1 MSSRSRSGE
10 CRNDDRARHRGRPR
24 HAAAAPV
31 VPRSDQLPALDARG
45 RRRLRG
51 RRSARGAGAEL
62 RVPLQAGGR
71 PARGVLLPVPLRR
84 RSRAEHRALPPG
96 EVGVVARN
104 RRGPARRARR
114 AHLERRAADRRGRQ
128 LPPAVPARLPRR
140 PCGAPGRRVRDRR
153 GPARGVRLGR
163 DAARLPGCDRRRRPP
178 AQLELAEPARRPG
191 RVLQR
196 RAHRP
201 ALPLGALRDADPA
214 ARRRAP
220 EGRTREQLAT
230 PFRRR
235 GLERAPRAA
244 AVPRRGRRPGGRRRA
259 ASARRALSI
268 RVGDAGTGVRAR
280 RAPARLRR
288 RLVRSGAPRGG
299 ARRRE
304 RRVRVDRPPDDG
316 GTRALG
322 SGRGGL
328 GPAPARRSAAA
339 PVRGGPRSRRAGG
352 GGPVTSVGATKAS
365 KLALLGGAP
374 AVPREERRLEQAWAE
389 RVGVEHCVGV
399 SNGTVALQLPLA
411 TLGIGPGD
419 EVIVPA
425 LSFIA
430 TGLAPLHQLATPV
443 FADVDPDTFTLDA
456 DEVETR
462 ITSRTA
468 AIVPVHLHGLPADM
482 DRILELAR
490 RYDLAVVED
499 ACQAHG
505 ASYGDRP
512 VGGFGH
518 AAAFSLQVTKNL
530 PTCGEGGLVTT
541 SDAELAE
548 KVTMMRQF
556 GEVIETGR
564 ERDYVSYL
572 LGWNAKLS
580 PIQAAFAASQLARF
594 DDYERRRQAN
604 VAAFLDRLDE
614 LPGVRVPRAMPGST
628 HSWHILRFR
637 LDPEAAG
644 LEGVSR
650 AAFRTALHR
659 LLRAEGVP
667 MSRYQLMPL
676 PAQKVFEDVQPEGP
690 WPTAEAG

>member
-1 MSSRSRSGE
+1 M
-10 CRNDDRARHRGRPR
+10 
-24 HAAAAPV
+24 
-31 VPRSDQLPALDARG
+31 
-45 RRRLRG
+45 
-51 RRSARGAGAEL
+51 
-62 RVPLQAGGR
+62 
-71 PARGVLLPVPLRR
+71 
-84 RSRAEHRALPPG
+84 
-96 EVGVVARN
+96 
-104 RRGPARRARR
+104 
-114 AHLERRAADRRGRQ
+114 
-128 LPPAVPARLPRR
+128 
-140 PCGAPGRRVRDRR
+140 
-153 GPARGVRLGR
+153 
-163 DAARLPGCDRRRRPP
+163 
-178 AQLELAEPARRPG
+178 
-191 RVLQR
+191 
-196 RAHRP
+196 
-201 ALPLGALRDADPA
+201 
-214 ARRRAP
+214 
-220 EGRTREQLAT
+220 
-230 PFRRR
+230 
-235 GLERAPRAA
+235 
-244 AVPRRGRRPGGRRRA
+244 
-259 ASARRALSI
+259 
-268 RVGDAGTGVRAR
+268 
-280 RAPARLRR
+280 
-288 RLVRSGAPRGG
+288 
-299 ARRRE
+299 
-304 RRVRVDRPPDDG
+304 
-316 GTRALG
+316 
-322 SGRGGL
+322 
-328 GPAPARRSAAA
+328 
-339 PVRGGPRSRRAGG
+339 
-352 GGPVTSVGATKAS
+352 TSVGATKAS

-374 AVPREERRLEQAWAE
+374 AVPREERRIDWPVITEDDRAAVLRVLDSGKLVSNAEGETEVRGLEQAWAE

-490 RYDLAVVED
+490 RYRLAVVED

-690 WPTAEAG
+690 WPTAEAVVEDSLTLQKRHLNPDAGDFLQKCADGFEKVWAHLDLAEKMARAAG